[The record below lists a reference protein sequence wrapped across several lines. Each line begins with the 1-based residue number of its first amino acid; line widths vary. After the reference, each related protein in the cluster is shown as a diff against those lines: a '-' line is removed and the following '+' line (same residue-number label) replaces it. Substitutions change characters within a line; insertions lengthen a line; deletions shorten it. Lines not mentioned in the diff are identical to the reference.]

1 MSRDDV
7 LEQLRGLDSVLAAA
21 RGSAGSPSYVELSGE
36 TYTEEP
42 LKSQDGVAAL
52 ALSRRKFAKMERY
65 VWKKGEPI
73 YETKEVLV
81 DGQRQMQTVN
91 TGRREKGHW
100 IPTVESSEL
109 ERKTLVAPTG
119 TLENDTMDI
128 PIRNFHDSPPP
139 SRVLGYEIRER
150 LLPMGQEI
158 YALGHVAWRFR
169 ASVGISQGEGSVA
182 VLQPAEDKPTVFTL
196 GSRAE
201 ILRQR
206 QSEVNSNGT
215 MLYLMGS
222 LGQQPQQSQ
231 SATPRQRRPSAV
243 QSSPRKAGDGRSA
256 SPKGPKGLARRRDVS
271 RGTQPMSQKADS
283 FRSKSPS
290 ATGARPQ
297 KLPAPPPETK
307 AQSGRVDRSEV
318 VPPRRHSDAPILRR
332 ENPFDASKLT
342 KNRPSGEKDK
352 VPSETLRPKDVV
364 TEAQQETLN
373 DLDSPL
379 HRSHCVQPQ
388 PSEHSGEGRR
398 NVARAWPVPKP
409 VPNNETSKA
418 VAVPE
423 DSERNEQLKKFL
435 QFKAL
440 QTKCHQRQ
448 VSLRQGQQIL
458 KATAERWRLAEE
470 RNSSL
475 RRTGSAASAPRG
487 CGPVVVPQEAASAA
501 EAPGPLP
508 RTAEMW
514 RAEAV
519 KLRGALE
526 ERKTLNQCLRL
537 EVETLE
543 RAFHSL
549 IELGDQQMADLS
561 CMQERNAS
569 LRGQQQDAHADCRE
583 QHSSYWETQAMHDAS
598 PSAASVAS
606 CGTLVDEM
614 QRTAAAMH
622 RELGALEAQLLQS
635 RQEADLAQQQ
645 AVVLAQ
651 QHLQAAMKPQSV
663 FSPSP
668 RSHVG
673 RLEADFAVDPEDP
686 EEMPSPPDAPDAL
699 RAAAVVELDPRLQHH
714 VSENQHLELHIL
726 HCKERLRQRLL
737 KEQIAQLQLKAE
749 LQRLRGRQWMPTA
762 EGIGCV
768 RLTWEMTSWILQLRP
783 FHSLQEHP
791 AWPALVSDAG

>member
-1 MSRDDV
+1 M
-7 LEQLRGLDSVLAAA
+7 
-21 RGSAGSPSYVELSGE
+21 PK
-36 TYTEEP
+36 P
-42 LKSQDGVAAL
+42 WIC
-52 ALSRRKFAKMERY
+52 
-65 VWKKGEPI
+65 WK
-73 YETKEVLV
+73 
-81 DGQRQMQTVN
+81 
-91 TGRREKGHW
+91 
-100 IPTVESSEL
+100 
-109 ERKTLVAPTG
+109 
-119 TLENDTMDI
+119 
-128 PIRNFHDSPPP
+128 
-139 SRVLGYEIRER
+139 
-150 LLPMGQEI
+150 
-158 YALGHVAWRFR
+158 
-169 ASVGISQGEGSVA
+169 
-182 VLQPAEDKPTVFTL
+182 
-196 GSRAE
+196 
-201 ILRQR
+201 
-206 QSEVNSNGT
+206 
-215 MLYLMGS
+215 
-222 LGQQPQQSQ
+222 
-231 SATPRQRRPSAV
+231 
-243 QSSPRKAGDGRSA
+243 
-256 SPKGPKGLARRRDVS
+256 
-271 RGTQPMSQKADS
+271 
-283 FRSKSPS
+283 
-290 ATGARPQ
+290 
-297 KLPAPPPETK
+297 
-307 AQSGRVDRSEV
+307 
-318 VPPRRHSDAPILRR
+318 
-332 ENPFDASKLT
+332 
-342 KNRPSGEKDK
+342 
-352 VPSETLRPKDVV
+352 
-364 TEAQQETLN
+364 
-373 DLDSPL
+373 
-379 HRSHCVQPQ
+379 
-388 PSEHSGEGRR
+388 
-398 NVARAWPVPKP
+398 VPKP

-475 RRTGSAASAPRG
+475 RRTGSAASAPR
-487 CGPVVVPQEAASAA
+487 GPVVVPQEAASAA

-686 EEMPSPPDAPDAL
+686 EEMEALGHDMSSIQEDTSKDALPALPAVELEQQGPSQDLQLPLRSEVEVSQSPQNQMTPGPPDAPDAL

-762 EGIGCV
+762 EGIGFP
-768 RLTWEMTSWILQLRP
+768 RP
-783 FHSLQEHP
+783 MSFRNL
-791 AWPALVSDAG
+791 